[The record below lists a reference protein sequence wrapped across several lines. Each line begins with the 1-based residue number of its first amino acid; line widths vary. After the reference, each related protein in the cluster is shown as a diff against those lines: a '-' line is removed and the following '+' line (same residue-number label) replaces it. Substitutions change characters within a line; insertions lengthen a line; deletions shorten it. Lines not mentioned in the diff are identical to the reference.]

1 MTKTT
6 EPQPQERLQKVL
18 AAAGIAS
25 RRECEELITTG
36 RVQVDDKIVTE
47 LGTKV
52 DPESQ
57 HILVD
62 GERIRVLRKAYYA
75 VYKPKGVVCTN
86 NDPDGRVRVIDLL
99 PDTKERLFTVGRLDR
114 TSEGLILVTNDGD
127 LAQRL
132 THPRYGVE
140 KVYRVLV
147 AGEPSLDVLKQLRE
161 GVRLAEGLAKVKS
174 AKIKSKQKQ
183 STWLEITLTE
193 GMNREIRRVLA
204 KVGHKVL
211 NLRRV
216 SVGPIRLATME
227 PGMFRR
233 LEGQEVRD
241 LWAYAKG
248 IPLKKARKRARPK
261 SLGPRPGGVSRP
273 ARSQKKRRR

>member
-1 MTKTT
+1 MSNTT
-6 EPQPQERLQKVL
+6 EDQSQERLQKVL

-25 RRECEELITTG
+25 RRECEELIVTG
-36 RVQVDDKIVTE
+36 RVEVDGETVTE

-57 HILVD
+57 SILVD

-86 NDPDGRVRVIDLL
+86 NDPDGRLRVIDLL
-99 PDTKERLFTVGRLDR
+99 PDTQERLFTVGRLDR
-114 TSEGLILVTNDGD
+114 NSEGLILVTNDGD

-147 AGEPSLDVLKQLRE
+147 AGEPSPDVLKQLRE
-161 GVRLAEGLAKVKS
+161 GVRLAEGLARVKS
-174 AKIKSKQKQ
+174 AKIKSKHKQ

-211 NLRRV
+211 TLRRV
-216 SVGPIRLATME
+216 SVGPIRLAQME

-248 IPLKKARKRARPK
+248 IPLKKARKRTKPSSPRSGA
-261 SLGPRPGGVSRP
+261 SPRPV
-273 ARSQKKRRR
+273 RSQKKRRR